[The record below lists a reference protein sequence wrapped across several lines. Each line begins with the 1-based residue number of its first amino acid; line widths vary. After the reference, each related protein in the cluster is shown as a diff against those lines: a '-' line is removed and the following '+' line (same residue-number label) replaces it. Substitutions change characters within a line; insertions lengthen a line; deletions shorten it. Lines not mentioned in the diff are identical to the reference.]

1 MAATIDFFYAP
12 AAINLVARVIRD
24 FYLFGRRDI
33 RTHTCRQAARGRA
46 GGGRGERGERVG
58 EGRRPRQTRNTL
70 FKTISQPETVLPF
83 LAPRRRA
90 TAGSLLTLLL

>member
-1 MAATIDFFYAP
+1 M
-12 AAINLVARVIRD
+12 
-24 FYLFGRRDI
+24 
-33 RTHTCRQAARGRA
+33 QAGSKRE
-46 GGGRGERGERVG
+46 GGGRERRERGVG

-90 TAGSLLTLLL
+90 TAARSLLTLLL